1 MHPSS
6 ASIREEYLDIAKG
19 ISILLIIIAHSG
31 ANLFMGYDHYFT
43 SFYIPL
49 FFIVS
54 GYLYNKSGDFLEFIK
69 KRVKRLCKPYFLYSI
84 ILFIAFIPYLY
95 FNKKLNTSSCL
106 HSLFGILYSRYS
118 LYYPAGSDNNIYF
131 MTSANSPLWFL
142 TALMIS
148 CIIFY
153 FVIESCLSKKWL
165 LMSTILVLY
174 LITCSLS
181 TLPVLLPW
189 SIDTSFLGT
198 IFMIIGYLIKQ
209 YHILEK
215 LQSINKGLSL
225 LFLCIIY
232 IFLCHLNPGINISIR
247 EYGPHAYLSILYCI
261 LIGLSGTIACLIV
274 SQYLCGHFAGSIL
287 SFFGKSS
294 ITILAL
300 HTIIYTYIDYFFSSI
315 LKMNIQPH
323 TSYFYPYSIS
333 KIIFTALL
341 CLWIAQKPLLFIT
354 HYVNIIKNHLRF
366 SEDHHDSRRTK

>member
-1 MHPSS
+1 MHPSV
-6 ASIREEYLDIAKG
+6 SIREEYLDIAKG

-31 ANLFMGYDHYFT
+31 TNLFMGYDHYFT

-54 GYLYNKSGDFLEFIK
+54 GYLYNKSGEFIEFIK
-69 KRVKRLCKPYFLYSI
+69 KRGQRLCRPYFLYST

-95 FNKKLNTSSCL
+95 FNKKLSTGSCL

-131 MTSANSPLWFL
+131 LTIANAPLWFL
-142 TALMIS
+142 TALMVS

-153 FVIESCLSKKWL
+153 FVIEKCLSKKWF
-165 LMSTILVLY
+165 LMSTTLVLY
-174 LITCSLS
+174 LITCLLS
-181 TLPVLLPW
+181 NLPVLLPW
-189 SIDTSFLGT
+189 SIDTSFLGA
-198 IFMIIGYLIKQ
+198 IFMMLGYHIKQ
-209 YHILEK
+209 YHIFDR
-215 LQSINKGLSL
+215 LQSINRFFSLSC
-225 LFLCIIY
+225 LCIIY
-232 IFLCHLNPGINISIR
+232 ILLCHLNPGINISIR
-247 EYGPHAYLSILYCI
+247 EYGPHAYLSIFYCI

-274 SQYLCGHFAGSIL
+274 SQYLCNHIIGSIL
-287 SFFGKSS
+287 ALFGKSS

-315 LKMNIQPH
+315 LKIDIQPH
-323 TSYFYPYSIS
+323 TSYFYLYSIL

-354 HYVNIIKNHLRF
+354 HRVNIIKNHLGF
-366 SEDHHDSRRTK
+366 SEEHHDSR